1 MVNFHKLYLKVFKTM
16 GYASWA
22 VIFLIALFWYCGDS
36 GLMQKSEIVGLGVVL
51 IGLSVYILTEIFEFF
66 YKRI

>member
-1 MVNFHKLYLKVFKTM
+1 MINFHRLYLRIFKVM
-16 GYASWA
+16 GYASWI
-22 VIFLIALFWYCGDS
+22 VISLIALFWYCGYP
-36 GLMQKSEIVGLGVVL
+36 GLMQKSEIVGLGVIL